1 MKGLLIKDFQLM
13 KNNAV
18 FILLIIFIS
27 IACAA
32 GLKNPIF
39 AMGYATALISIFSVN
54 TIAYDEYDN
63 GMPHLFSLPISKKI
77 YVQEKYVF
85 AILISAIGLTI
96 AAVISVMM
104 SVFLGEYYESKEW
117 IGIISSALF
126 VVIVIQIVIM
136 PVRMKFD
143 SEKHKMAVLI
153 VFGAIAAAGGVI
165 FWVAETCGIDI
176 EAILDGLLFEKA
188 WVSFAVVLLLGAVLM
203 YISYRVSV
211 RCMEK
216 REF

>member
-85 AILISAIGLTI
+85 SILISVIGLTI
-96 AAVISVMM
+96 ATVISVMM
-104 SVFLGEYYESKEW
+104 SVFLGEYYESREW

-153 VFGAIAAAGGVI
+153 VFGAMAAVAGVI

-176 EAILDGLLFEKA
+176 EAILDGLLIEKA
-188 WVSFAVVLLLGAVLM
+188 WATFAVVLLLGAVLM
-203 YISYRVSV
+203 YVSYRASV